1 MNPEY
6 KSKQKQPLLK
16 TLISLRIFLS
26 FTFHLYDSQM
36 MTMSKFHSLNDSFH
50 KIVHHWGKAASI
62 KSLGWRY
69 TYSARFQK
77 WNIHCKIFF
86 EPTFNITLF
95 HISFWT
101 KRYRG
106 DRRLRYFDEKSGE
119 KKTKSSHWMITHPSL
134 PFRSRTVFLFFLS
147 FSHSSVPHNSFS
159 LQLFLRHE
167 SNGWETGNPV
177 TFNEDKRSLVYWN
190 FPKDKV
196 KRVQVC
202 VCTRTLPSANG
213 RTNDFR

>member
-26 FTFHLYDSQM
+26 FTFHLYDSQT
-36 MTMSKFHSLNDSFH
+36 MTMSKFHSLNDPFH

-106 DRRLRYFDEKSGE
+106 DRRLRYFDEKSG
-119 KKTKSSHWMITHPSL
+119 KKKAKSSHWMMIHRYRFDREPFFFFSFHFHIPVSHIIPPPSSCSWGT
-134 PFRSRTVFLFFLS
+134 SRMVGK
-147 FSHSSVPHNSFS
+147 P
-159 LQLFLRHE
+159 
-167 SNGWETGNPV
+167 GIP
-177 TFNEDKRSLVYWN
+177 
-190 FPKDKV
+190 
-196 KRVQVC
+196 
-202 VCTRTLPSANG
+202 
-213 RTNDFR
+213 

>member
-26 FTFHLYDSQM
+26 FTFHLYDSQT
-36 MTMSKFHSLNDSFH
+36 MTMSKFHSLNDPFH
-50 KIVHHWGKAASI
+50 KSVHHWGKAASI

-119 KKTKSSHWMITHPSL
+119 KKSEEQPLNDNASIVTVSIANRFSFF
-134 PFRSRTVFLFFLS
+134 PFIF
-147 FSHSSVPHNSFS
+147 
-159 LQLFLRHE
+159 
-167 SNGWETGNPV
+167 
-177 TFNEDKRSLVYWN
+177 TFQC
-190 FPKDKV
+190 P
-196 KRVQVC
+196 
-202 VCTRTLPSANG
+202 T
-213 RTNDFR
+213 